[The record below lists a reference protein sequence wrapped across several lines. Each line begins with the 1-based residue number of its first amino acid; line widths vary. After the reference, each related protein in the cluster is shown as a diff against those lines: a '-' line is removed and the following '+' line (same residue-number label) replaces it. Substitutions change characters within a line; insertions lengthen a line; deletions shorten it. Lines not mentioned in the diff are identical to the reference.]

1 MSDLQI
7 PQPQYSQG
15 TIPRQAT
22 YRAARPAVDTGTRR
36 LLYAAAGL
44 GGVLLAGMGVWA
56 VVGRSP
62 AVVPVIEADHRPL
75 RVKPDNPGGM
85 QVTGAEETSTGP
97 GRMAPAAE
105 VPAPQALRAQLAPPA
120 AQAPAAAP
128 VPVAPAPA
136 APAPAAP
143 AAVATAPAPRPA
155 TPLPASAAAP
165 RPAQPG
171 NATLVQLAAV
181 DTEAA
186 AQAEWQ
192 RLARRMPDLLG
203 DKRVVVQRTERD
215 GKTLWRV
222 RTGGFTDMAD
232 ATGFCTK
239 VRAKG
244 GNCSIASF

>member
-1 MSDLQI
+1 MSDLHI
-7 PQPQYSQG
+7 PQPQFSQHG
-15 TIPRQAT
+15 GAPRQAT

-56 VVGRSP
+56 VVGRTP
-62 AVVPVIEADHRPL
+62 AVVPVIEADGRPL

-85 QVTGAEETSTGP
+85 QVTGAEEAPTGP

-120 AQAPAAAP
+120 APALAAAP
-128 VPVAPAPA
+128 VPA
-136 APAPAAP
+136 APAPATP
-143 AAVATAPAPRPA
+143 VAAAPAPRPA

-171 NATLVQLAAV
+171 SATLVQLAAV